1 MALTHQGGQ
10 LSICTTAQTANL
22 PLNLAAFEGL
32 TFVDVAG
39 VVTMPSLMV
48 MDNILTQNTL
58 DSDIAQ
64 KQKGFRS
71 IEDGELVCAFD
82 EGDAGQSALITASL
96 TQNIYAFKYEL
107 NNAGATNGTIFYFV
121 AIVGGGDGITGG
133 GGEDFVNRNFQLGL
147 THQAPIRDAA
157 A

>member
-22 PLNLAAFEGL
+22 PLDQTAFEALSYTDIG
-32 TFVDVAG
+32 G
-39 VVTMPSLMV
+39 VVTMPPLNV
-48 MDNILTQNTL
+48 VDNILVQNTL

-64 KQKGFRS
+64 KQKGFRA

-82 EGDAGQSALITASL
+82 ESDTGQAALITASL

-107 NNAGATNGTIFYFV
+107 NNSGGTNGTIFYFV
-121 AIVGGGDGITGG
+121 AVVGGGDGVSGG
-133 GGEDFVNRNFQLGL
+133 GGEDFVNRVFQLGL
-147 THQAPIRDAA
+147 THQVPIRDAA